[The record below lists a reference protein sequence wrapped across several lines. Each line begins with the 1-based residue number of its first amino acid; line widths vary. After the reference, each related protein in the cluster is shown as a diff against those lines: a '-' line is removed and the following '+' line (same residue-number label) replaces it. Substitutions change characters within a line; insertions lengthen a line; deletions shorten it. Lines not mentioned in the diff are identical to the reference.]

1 MIWRRLTDFR
11 GSFGP
16 LGSFDGITDIVV
28 KHEGLVDKIIG
39 NARACTVQCAV
50 RSDRTLMASTWPAGS
65 NAMLAVSEAAL
76 EALESDE
83 QAFASHGEISRAIRT
98 PAI

>member
-1 MIWRRLTDFR
+1 MWRRLADFR

-39 NARACTVQCAV
+39 DAV
-50 RSDRTLMASTWPAGS
+50 HTLFNVPFDLIAP
-65 NAMLAVSEAAL
+65 
-76 EALESDE
+76 
-83 QAFASHGEISRAIRT
+83 
-98 PAI
+98 